1 LWPFC
6 AEAIVEAFIGEKADG
21 EAALSSN
28 SDSFYFIKAL
38 MGELNSFSVV
48 DAAFLAVFG
57 LFIFFYLLEA
67 IDFFGESSL
76 KGDL

>member
-1 LWPFC
+1 
-6 AEAIVEAFIGEKADG
+6 
-21 EAALSSN
+21 LSSN

-38 MGELNSFSVV
+38 IGELNSLSVA
-48 DAAFLAVFG
+48 DAAFFAVFG